1 MECADI
7 RAMEVLLVEK
17 DPLIRDMVKVGLQ
30 QFDEFHVTVGTG
42 HAGVSEARGK
52 VFDCVFLG
60 VDPREKDTMKLL
72 QHLRSFDT
80 ATELFVLTAPRNVKD
95 MAKLKPK
102 YDIHSFVHTP
112 IAVKEFFGL
121 LGRFL
126 ERRTDRQNSALRKS
140 ARSGAPVGQH

>member
-1 MECADI
+1 
-7 RAMEVLLVEK
+7 MEVLLVEK

-80 ATELFVLTAPRNVKD
+80 TIELFVLTAPRNIKD
-95 MAKLKPK
+95 MAKEKSK
-102 YDIHSFVHTP
+102 YDIHSFVQTP

-126 ERRTDRQNSALRKS
+126 ERRTDRKNSALRKQE
-140 ARSGAPVGQH
+140 RSGAPAGHQ